1 MDRKETEVQKK
12 PFTFLRIIWKPT
24 AFSDVENSPMHEYE
38 RPLKKSLRENPIEL
52 R

>member
-24 AFSDVENSPMHEYE
+24 AFSDVENFPMNMKG
-38 RPLKKSLRENPIEL
+38 PSKKSLRENPIEF